1 MVAKRARTLSCPAK
15 LARVVL
21 GNCGPL
27 TPTEVADEARL
38 SVETAEDALREL
50 VEYDLATPVCGMCH
64 SREEV
69 YELAEEDGGGDDE

>member
-1 MVAKRARTLSCPAK
+1 MVAKRARSLSCPAK

-38 SVETAEDALREL
+38 SVESADEALREL
-50 VEYDLATPVCGMCH
+50 VENDLATPVCGMCH

-69 YELAEEDGGGDDE
+69 YELVDDGE